1 MAAQRRIG
9 MSLLEHSFANNT
21 LMKWLFALIIAVF
34 GTLALYIIS
43 KILARSLRA
52 VSKRM
57 RGDVA
62 DIMADTVDHT
72 KVIILAVIS
81 VYAGSRVLV
90 LPATLAS
97 FLRYLAI
104 ILGGI
109 QAGIWLSF
117 FTAKLV
123 TYTITRKGEETELAS
138 AAGVV
143 TLLAKV
149 VVWSAVLLLVLDNL
163 GFTITTLVAGLG
175 VGGIAIAMAAQN
187 ILSDLFA
194 SLSILLDKPFKV
206 GEFVIV
212 GEMLG
217 VVENIGL
224 KTTRIRSL
232 SGEEL
237 VFSNSDLLSSRIR
250 NYKTLKE
257 RRIVFTIG
265 VEYSTPYEKLK
276 RISQMIRD
284 IIESV
289 DLTRFDRSHFARYGA
304 FSLNFETVY
313 YVLDPDYTKY
323 MDVQQEINLRIFQ
336 KFEEEGIVFA
346 FPTQTIHLKQES
358 SVS

>member
-1 MAAQRRIG
+1 MQ
-9 MSLLEHSFANNT
+9 LLEQSFLNNT
-21 LMKWLFALIIAVF
+21 LAKWLLALTIAVL
-34 GTLALYIIS
+34 GTLALYLFS

-52 VSKRM
+52 LSKRM
-57 RGDVA
+57 PGDLA
-62 DIMADTVDHT
+62 EIMADAVDRT
-72 KVIILAVIS
+72 KLVILAIVSI
-81 VYAGSRVLV
+81 YAGSRFLV
-90 LPATLAS
+90 LPATLVS
-97 FLRYLAI
+97 LLRYLAI

-109 QAGIWLSF
+109 QVGIWASF
-117 FTAKLV
+117 FTAKLL
-123 TYTITRKGEETELAS
+123 TYSITRKGEEAELVS

-149 VVWSAVLLLVLDNL
+149 VVWSAVLLLILDNL

-212 GEMLG
+212 GDLLG
-217 VVENIGL
+217 VVEHIGL

-250 NYKTLKE
+250 NYKTLQE

-265 VEYSTPYEKLK
+265 VEYSTPYDKVK
-276 RISQMIRD
+276 RISQMIRE
-284 IIESV
+284 IIESIE
-289 DLTRFDRSHFARYGA
+289 LTRFDRSHFASYGD

-313 YVLDPDYTKY
+313 YVLQPDYAKY
-323 MDVQQEINLRIFQ
+323 MDIQQEINLRIFQ

-346 FPTQTIHLKQES
+346 FPTRTIHLKQET
-358 SVS
+358 SVA

>member
-1 MAAQRRIG
+1 MEI
-9 MSLLEHSFANNT
+9 LEQTFLNNT
-21 LMKWLFALIIAVF
+21 LAKWLLAVSIAVL
-34 GTLALYIIS
+34 GTLALYLFS

-52 VSKRM
+52 LSKRM
-57 RGDVA
+57 PGDSA
-62 DIMADTVDHT
+62 EILADTFGRT
-72 KVIILAVIS
+72 KLIILAVVS
-81 VYAGSRVLV
+81 LYAGSTVLV
-90 LPATLAS
+90 LPTTIAS
-97 FLRYLAI
+97 LLRYLAI
-104 ILGGI
+104 IMGGI
-109 QAGIWLSF
+109 QIGIWASF
-117 FTAKLV
+117 FTATLV
-123 TYTITRKGEETELAS
+123 TYAITRKGEETDLAS

-149 VVWSAVLLLVLDNL
+149 LVWSAVLLLVLDNL

-212 GEMLG
+212 GDMLG

-232 SGEEL
+232 GGEEL

-250 NYKTLKE
+250 NYRTLQE

-265 VEYSTPYEKLK
+265 VEYSTPYEKVR
-276 RISQMIRD
+276 RISQMIRE
-284 IIESV
+284 IIESIES
-289 DLTRFDRSHFARYGA
+289 TRFDRSHFASYGD

-313 YVLDPDYTKY
+313 YVLEPDYAKY
-323 MDVQQEINLRIFQ
+323 MDIQQEINLRIFQ

-346 FPTQTIHLKQES
+346 FPTRTIHLKQET